1 MAKKKLLDFS
11 RVGKSVNKSNA
22 KQVAK
27 MVGGG
32 LIGEAL
38 PSVFQRI
45 TGIQSSGPAGN
56 LISGVLT
63 STVFLA
69 MNQKEMAAGV
79 VATKTIKALITYGNP
94 VAVKLTSVPMALPS
108 TRDGYTVN
116 ADPAKAMNIQT
127 NEFVG
132 DDVPAGGMQVLEL
145 PNGRKINALVRDE
158 NPVVNYDTGGRGN
171 NALSEFINE
180 QELSSLSDRYE
191 DPLATLGDP
200 VFDETMG
207 M

>member
-158 NPVVNYDTGGRGN
+158 NPVVNYDTGGRSN